1 MTTTTSIT
9 TAAGVPPAD
18 LYIPAAST
26 SVASLYLTVAQALR
40 YLKISSGATAVGAP
54 NVKIVDSAINI
65 QKNLSS
71 LQTYLSKIESLREKP
86 VQGSSLSQRLTLTDS
101 EFQKFRGTTASTGLL
116 GKWISEPDNKINVTN
131 ISATRAKT
139 VWDAD
144 KTFIAKIS
152 IKDTAVNIQ
161 NNFSNLLGLQTDG
174 ALDTINQSNSTSLI
188 SLSKTQYTNSGT
200 LDLLNRINK
209 QNYKLNLTGITVKD
223 LIGGDGGIG
232 GATGLKDNS
241 KVRTVSII
249 DNTQEIDDNLKDLQ
263 RAGMKISTISQ
274 KSDDSDKI
282 LDVTAAEIRA
292 NRVVLGKII
301 TGYQLH
307 AENVTAD
314 QLNYLRDNKK
324 VIQID
329 IVDTAKNI
337 SRNWNTLHA
346 IDSAALTSVTVS
358 DYEIDAETYSSDT
371 AIKIT
376 AEQLAVSKS
385 LLNKFTSPSGDAA
398 APVRSFSLEITNAT
412 VSQLDDFSDLHEIS
426 KIDIVDTS
434 DNILENIDKV
444 TMSLSLINNIKT
456 SNLAKF
462 SLNYQTYFDN
472 KSTFQKINKGVYN
485 LEVTDITIADL
496 EDEKDFK
503 TIDSFTVMDEA
514 VNIETNLD
522 LLHSIGKKINSIQ
535 IFPDSTEQELTLTA
549 TEFLNRQS
557 VINKF
562 DLGYT
567 VNIEHASVKQA
578 LALSENS
585 SIKSIDIFDSG
596 QNIQSYW
603 NSLVKINDLIDD
615 FSTTTSYNFVL
626 TVDEYKSGLNVQLPE
641 IIKSSDSNIKFV
653 IKDASIE
660 QAQDLLD
667 DEMDAGNIPSN
678 FISGFLIKDNS
689 ANISAN
695 LSTLKTLGSKVSS
708 INLTTSPTP
717 LEINYSDIA
726 TYSDEFDKIIGSA
739 YRFNVSNVP
748 LNKVADLSNLNIN
761 RYITKMKVNADAGAI
776 KDNLSILISAGNK
789 ISSISLTNST
799 DIVDLTYAQYVS
811 GKAVLN
817 KISDNGFMK
826 LTEVPVYAA
835 SAAASD
841 INVKEVNVKG
851 SSSLISRTWDA
862 LKGLGIKLTK
872 IFDTDASP
880 ISLSFNQWNDNS
892 TLRQKFVDSS
902 GASLT
907 AADAIKFDVH
917 SATIDN
923 VDNLQGSAS
932 VNKFSVKESADII
945 DDSANLAKLN
955 SSNKLDVVTLED
967 PSTNLQLTPSLIDS
981 YYGVLNKIKNSL
993 GLNTFK
999 STINSAT
1006 ASEAIAINT
1015 DAFPDSASSKIKKE
1029 NVSLINV
1036 VDGNDAIETNFN
1048 TLNAMTKLD
1057 SVVLKSSTADPA
1069 TIADQTLTLTEE
1081 KVLAGSSILSKV
1093 KSYFLDI
1100 SGVQMVNLTNILSK
1114 PNVKDISISDTT
1126 AAISTD
1132 FDKIIDLVGSQV
1144 NLKDME
1150 VSDAAPLDVTYDQ
1163 WYAAKTKLN
1172 ALPGADFEYNLSNVL
1187 TMHLLDGNTALN
1199 NIAPLQNVE
1208 AIDAIVSI
1216 KIKDTAFNI
1225 SENWDKVN
1233 SAYNPTT
1240 DFITGIDF
1248 YNFNLNLPDTGTIQL
1263 TATQIM
1269 ASTALLDDAALLNG
1283 NNPIAIK
1290 TSSADLQAKWSDLVN
1305 RYYDATDG
1313 SAKTSVLQLA
1323 SISLTDTDKVYLTE
1337 AQQGIGTGA
1346 GVLKGAPALINKIQS
1361 LTNQIET
1368 ISS

>member
-1 MTTTTSIT
+1 M
-9 TAAGVPPAD
+9 
-18 LYIPAAST
+18 L
-26 SVASLYLTVAQALR
+26 
-40 YLKISSGATAVGAP
+40 
-54 NVKIVDSAINI
+54 
-65 QKNLSS
+65 
-71 LQTYLSKIESLREKP
+71 E
-86 VQGSSLSQRLTLTDS
+86 
-101 EFQKFRGTTASTGLL
+101 
-116 GKWISEPDNKINVTN
+116 
-131 ISATRAKT
+131 
-139 VWDAD
+139 
-144 KTFIAKIS
+144 
-152 IKDTAVNIQ
+152 
-161 NNFSNLLGLQTDG
+161 
-174 ALDTINQSNSTSLI
+174 
-188 SLSKTQYTNSGT
+188 
-200 LDLLNRINK
+200 RINNK
-209 QNYKLNLTGITVKD
+209 NYKLNITGVTVQD
-223 LIGGDGGIG
+223 LIGGDDGDFGD
-232 GATGLKDNS
+232 GLKNNIN
-241 KVRTVSII
+241 VRTVSII
-249 DNTQEIDDNLKDLQ
+249 DTTDEIDINIKDLQ
-263 RAGMKISTISQ
+263 LAGMKIKTIEQQSI
-274 KSDDSDKI
+274 DTPGADKT
-282 LDVTAAEIRA
+282 LDLTASEIRA
-292 NRVVLGKII
+292 NSVVLGKII

-314 QLNYLRDNKK
+314 QLNYLRNNKK

-329 IVDTAKNI
+329 VVDTAKNI
-337 SRNWNTLHA
+337 SRNWNTLQA
-346 IDSAALTSVTVS
+346 INTDSLTSVTVS
-358 DYEIDAETYSSDT
+358 DFVDSEVYNSEKSL
-371 AIKIT
+371 KIT
-376 AEQLAVSKS
+376 SEQLAISKT
-385 LLNKFTSPSGDAA
+385 LITKFKGLTGDDNDIRAFA
-398 APVRSFSLEITNAT
+398 LEVTNAT
-412 VSQLDDFSDLHEIS
+412 MSQLDDFKELSEVS
-426 KIDIVDTS
+426 KVDIVDTAE
-434 DNILENIDKV
+434 NILENIDKV
-444 TMSLSLINNIKT
+444 TSSLSLIGNIKT
-456 SNLAKF
+456 SNQAKF
-462 SLNYQTYFDN
+462 SIDFETFDGN
-472 KSTFQKINKGVYN
+472 RTAFQKINKGVYN
-485 LEVTDITIADL
+485 LEVKDISIADL
-496 EDEKDFK
+496 IDEKDF
-503 TIDSFTVMDEA
+503 TTVDSFTVMDSAAEIQT
-514 VNIETNLD
+514 NID
-522 LLHSIGKKINSIQ
+522 LLHNIGKKINSIQ
-535 IFPDSTEQELTLTA
+535 IFPEDSEQELTLTA
-549 TEFLNRQS
+549 TSFLNRQS

-567 VNIEHASVKQA
+567 VNIEKATVKQA
-578 LALSENS
+578 ITLSENS
-585 SIKSIDIFDSG
+585 NVKTIDIWDSG

-603 NSLVKINDLIDD
+603 DGLIKINDLLDD
-615 FSTTTSYNFVL
+615 FKNTTAYNIEL
-626 TVDEYKSGLNVQLPE
+626 TVDEYKRGLNVNLPE
-641 IIKSSDSNIKFV
+641 LIKSQPANSIKFV

-667 DEMDAGNIPSN
+667 DDMGAGNSLST
-678 FISGFLIKDNS
+678 FIAGILIKDNS

-695 LSTLKTLGSKVSS
+695 LAMLKTNKDFITS
-708 INLTTSPTP
+708 INLATSPTP
-717 LEINYSDIA
+717 LEVSFDDLT
-726 TYSDEFDKIIGSA
+726 TYTNEFSKIIGSA
-739 YRFNVSNVP
+739 YRFNVRDVP
-748 LNKVADLSNLNIN
+748 LTDVANLSNLNVN
-761 RYITKMKVNADAGAI
+761 RYITKMKVNAAAADI
-776 KDNLSILISAGNK
+776 KTNLPALIAAGNK
-789 ISSISLTNST
+789 ISSIALTNST
-799 DIVDLTYAQYVS
+799 EVVDLTYAQYIS
-811 GKAVLN
+811 AKTVLN
-817 KISDNGFMK
+817 KISDNGFIK

-835 SAAASD
+835 SSAVSD
-841 INVKEVNVKG
+841 MNVKEVNVKG

-862 LKGLGIKLTK
+862 LKGLGLKLTK
-872 IFDTDASP
+872 VFGTDASP
-880 ISLSFNQWNDNS
+880 ISLSFNQWNDNAI
-892 TLRQKFVDSS
+892 LRQKFVDSS

-1069 TIADQTLTLTEE
+1069 TIEDQTLTLTEE

-1100 SGVQMVNLTNILSK
+1100 SGVQMANLTNILSK

-1172 ALPGADFEYNLSNVL
+1172 SLPGADFEYNLSNVL
-1187 TMHLLDGNTALN
+1187 TMHLLDGNTVLN

-1233 SAYNPTT
+1233 SAYDPVT
-1240 DFITGIDF
+1240 DFLAGIDF
-1248 YNFNLNLPDTGTIQL
+1248 YNFNLNQPDTGTIQL

-1305 RYYDATDG
+1305 RYYNAADG
-1313 SAKTSVLQLA
+1313 SEKTGVLQLA

-1337 AQQGIGTGA
+1337 AQQGIGSGD